1 MSEDRPDRR
10 RVGLLPGSLRTRL
23 ILLLTVAL
31 LPIGAVAVYQTMNVV
46 GEAHRLAERDVL
58 ARTARAAGRLQ
69 AVLQRAFGAA
79 EGLGAA
85 AWHAGP
91 GTEACAQAMRHFVE
105 ASDEY
110 SFASFVEADGAPACS
125 STAAAVDYSASLD
138 WAAFLADPRPTVY
151 VSGRD
156 AAPGQ
161 PVLIVFVPIRD
172 PSTGAVFGGQIVA
185 VPEWL
190 TEALLKA
197 GLEEVALALF
207 TQDGDILA
215 ASTGLAE
222 SGPFQSVMLRPELLD
237 IPAEGRLVAGD
248 DGQGRT
254 HPAAIVPLI
263 DDWIYVV
270 GLWNGD
276 TPPRAIGFLGGS
288 VAPAFPFLM
297 WAASLVVAYLAVD
310 SLVLRNLRALSD
322 RMRRYRSGAR
332 ETHLEVRPDAPHEFR
347 LLSARFNEMME
358 RIAADRERLEE
369 NVAEQRLLL
378 REVHHRVKNNLQLIA
393 SILNMQI
400 RGVATPEARGVLG
413 RVQDRVMTL
422 SRIHKA
428 LYSGDRVDCVRADL
442 LLAEIVRDVLDTA
455 LPRRHR
461 VDVRVSLAPVDLDPD
476 RTVPLSLLATEAVTN
491 AARHLGAAPGAQP
504 RIAVDLERT
513 EGGEVRLAVC
523 NTRDPARAP
532 GEGADASL
540 GSRLIEAF
548 AGQLAGTLSVEKDAG
563 EYRLELVFPGRSPD
577 HPPA

>member
-1 MSEDRPDRR
+1 MSGDRPDRR
-10 RVGLLPGSLRTRL
+10 RVRLLPGSLRTRL
-23 ILLLTVAL
+23 ILLLTLAL

-85 AWHAGP
+85 AWQAGP
-91 GTEACAQAMRHFVE
+91 GTEACTRAMRHFVE
-105 ASDEY
+105 ASQDY
-110 SFASFVEADGAPACS
+110 SYASFVGTDGDAACAS
-125 STAAAVDYSASLD
+125 SAAEIDYSRSLD
-138 WAAFLADPRPTVY
+138 WEAFAADPGPTVY

-172 PSTGAVFGGQIVA
+172 PATGALLGGQAIA

-190 TEALLKA
+190 TEALLEA

-207 TQDGDILA
+207 TQGGDILA
-215 ASTGLAE
+215 ASTGLDR
-222 SGPFQSVMLRPELLD
+222 SGPFRAVTLRPEVLD
-237 IPAEGRLVAGD
+237 IPAEGRLVQGD

-263 DDWIYVV
+263 EDWIYVV
-270 GLWNGD
+270 GLWNGE

-288 VAPAFPFLM
+288 VAPVFPLLM

-310 SLVLRNLRALSD
+310 SLVLRNLSAITR
-322 RMRRYRSGAR
+322 RMRRYRAGDR
-332 ETHLEVRPDAPHEFR
+332 ECLLETDEDAPREFR
-347 LLSARFNEMME
+347 VLAGRFNEMME
-358 RIAADRERLEE
+358 RIAEDRDRLEE

-400 RGVATPEARGVLG
+400 RGITSPEARRTLG

-422 SRIHKA
+422 STIHKA
-428 LYSGDRVDCVRADL
+428 LYSGERVDRVRADL
-442 LLAEIVRDVLDTA
+442 LLDEIIRGVIDVG
-455 LPRRHR
+455 LPRPEE
-461 VDVRVSLAPVDLDPD
+461 VDLCVALAPLALDAD

-491 AARHLGAAPGAQP
+491 AVRHLGAAPGARP
-504 RIAVDLERT
+504 EIAVELSRT
-513 EGGEVRLAVC
+513 EGEEVRLSVR
-523 NTRDPARAP
+523 NTRDPGRP
-532 GEGADASL
+532 PRGETGGTL

-548 AGQLAGTLSVEKDAG
+548 AAQLSG
-563 EYRLELVFPGRSPD
+563 RLEVAEEAGDYRITLVFRCGRD
-577 HPPA
+577 DALPA